1 MLGKLLV
8 SFLISASPFGEMK
21 IALPIA
27 MSSTEINDW
36 GALLFCIAGNL
47 MVYPIVDYLMTNYG
61 PYLFKNRKAKRG
73 FVKVRSHTRSKTEK
87 LINKY
92 GFWGLMI
99 FVMVPLPGTGAY
111 LGTIAAYI
119 FGIEKNDAFA
129 AISIGIVL
137 SGILLFAVL
146 KTGFHLASLI
156 SF

>member
-21 IALPIA
+21 TALPIA
-27 MSSTEINDW
+27 IHSNEINDW

-61 PYLFKNRKAKRG
+61 AFIFKTNKAKRSI
-73 FVKVRSHTRSKTEK
+73 VKVRSHTRNKTEK
-87 LINKY
+87 LISKY

-111 LGTIAAYI
+111 LGTFAAYI
-119 FGIEKNDAFA
+119 FGIEKKDAFA

-156 SF
+156 SL